1 MDSPL
6 FVFVPRLGKWGKGLL
21 GRGWV
26 AGCQSGLLW
35 KCGRRGCGRGTWLCR
50 WLASVDG
57 AGDGEDDGAA
67 AAAAVSCRQ
76 AGARRRR
83 RRRRDPSLPSLSLL
97 LRLLRRRSPTT
108 VSSAAPLPPFP
119 FLYLGRGDQFVLLL
133 YNYYNETL
141 LFQKKSTEI
150 LRYNAKYKILF
161 ISNTFT
167 VTKTFK

>member
-35 KCGRRGCGRGTWLCR
+35 KCGRRGCGLWKGDVALSMA
-50 WLASVDG
+50 LAMARTMALLPPPPFH
-57 AGDGEDDGAA
+57 AG
-67 AAAAVSCRQ
+67 RQ
-76 AGARRRR
+76 APGGGGGGIPFPAF
-83 RRRRDPSLPSLSLL
+83 PFASSP
-97 LRLLRRRSPTT
+97 LLRRRSPTT

-141 LFQKKSTEI
+141 LFQKK
-150 LRYNAKYKILF
+150 
-161 ISNTFT
+161 
-167 VTKTFK
+167 VH